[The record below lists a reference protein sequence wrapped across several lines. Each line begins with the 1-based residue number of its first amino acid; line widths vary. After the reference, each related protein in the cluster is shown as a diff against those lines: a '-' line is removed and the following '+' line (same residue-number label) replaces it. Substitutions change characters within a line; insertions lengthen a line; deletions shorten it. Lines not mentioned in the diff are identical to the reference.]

1 MLSSEFG
8 VSKEQRTLGEESM
21 AVTSASSKRSAGLGR
36 LMEQSDVVL
45 AVAVVGIVAMMVIP
59 LPPALLDVLQVVN
72 IATALTILL
81 VSMYVTEPLEF
92 SVFPSLLLVTTLFRL
107 SLNISATR
115 LILLNGAAGKVID
128 AFGSF
133 VVGGNYVVGVV
144 VFLILVVIQ
153 FVVITNGA
161 GRIAEVA
168 ARFTLDAMPG
178 KQMSI
183 DADMNAGLITEQ
195 EARRRRHAIEQEAD
209 FYGAMDGASKFVKGD
224 AVAGI
229 IIIVIN
235 IIGGFI
241 IGVLQRGLTL
251 TDSVQT
257 YTLLTV
263 GDGLVTQIPA
273 LLISTA
279 TGIVVTRSA
288 SESDLGHEMG
298 SQILGNPRVLG
309 IVAGIM
315 AAFGLVPAMPK
326 LPFLGAAAVLG
337 GVAWMMYRGRAA
349 VAAPVPEAALTEPV
363 EQETPSSLL
372 QLDPMEVE
380 IGYGLIPLVEQKP
393 GGMLARITAVRRQLA
408 QDLGIVVP
416 TVRIRDNLQLGP
428 NSYIIRLRGVEIG
441 RGELMASRYL
451 ALGMGWDDTGIEGV
465 KTTDPA
471 FGLPAVWIGEA
482 DRERAEAL
490 GYTVVDSISV
500 FSTHFTEIAKNFAP
514 LILGRQDLQ
523 QLLEGAKSA
532 HSAVLEE
539 LIPNI
544 LTAGE
549 VHRVLQNLLR
559 ERVSIRNI
567 GTILETL
574 AVEGRASRD
583 PDVLSEQVRR
593 SIGREICTQLKEPDG
608 ALHVITIGPEAEQLI
623 ANALQ
628 PGDRTAVVA
637 LEPGIAHRM
646 LQQLGLE
653 IQRVT
658 EGGHLPV
665 ILCSGR
671 IRLPLKRLTER
682 SMPTLVVLSFAEV
695 PSDFKVECEATVA
708 LGQDS

>member
-1 MLSSEFG
+1 
-8 VSKEQRTLGEESM
+8 M
-21 AVTSASSKRSAGLGR
+21 AVGAVSSKRDTGLGR
-36 LMEQSDVVL
+36 LMGQSDVLL
-45 AVAVVGIVAMMVIP
+45 AVAVVGIVGMMVIP
-59 LPPALLDVLQVVN
+59 LPAPMLDVLQVVN

-81 VSMYVTEPLEF
+81 VSMYVMEPLEF
-92 SVFPSLLLVTTLFRL
+92 SVFPSLLLITTLFRL
-107 SLNISATR
+107 GLNVSATR
-115 LILLNGAAGKVID
+115 LILLNGGAGKVIE
-128 AFGSF
+128 AFGNF

-195 EARRRRHAIEQEAD
+195 DARKRRRAVELEAD

-235 IIGGFI
+235 IVGGFV
-241 IGVLQRGLTL
+241 IGVLQRGMSLM
-251 TDSVQT
+251 DAVGV

-288 SESDLGHEMG
+288 SESDLGHEMA

-315 AAFGLVPAMPK
+315 AAFGLVPSLPK
-326 LPFLGAAAVLG
+326 VPFLGAAAVLG
-337 GVAWMMYRGRAA
+337 GVAWMMHRGRAA
-349 VAAPVPEAALTEPV
+349 VAEPV
-363 EQETPSSLL
+363 AQEEEASSDATDQETPSVLL
-372 QLDPMEVE
+372 QVDPMEVE

-393 GGMLARITAVRRQLA
+393 GGMLARITAIRRQLA
-408 QDLGIVVP
+408 QELGIVVP

-428 NSYIIRLRGVEIG
+428 NSYVVKLRGVEIG

-451 ALGMGWDDTGIEGV
+451 ALGMGWDETGLEGV
-465 KTTDPA
+465 KTSDPA

-482 DRERAEAL
+482 DREQAEAM

-500 FSTHFTEIAKNFAP
+500 FSTHFTEIVKSFAP

-523 QLLEGAKSA
+523 QLLDNAKTA
-532 HSAVLEE
+532 HAAVIEE
-539 LIPNI
+539 LIPSI

-549 VHRVLQNLLR
+549 IHRVLQNLLR
-559 ERVSIRNI
+559 ERVSVRNL

-593 SIGREICTQLKEPDG
+593 ALGREICTQLKAPDG

-628 PGDRTAVVA
+628 SSDRTAVVA

-646 LQQLGLE
+646 LQQLGME

-658 EGGHLPV
+658 EAGYLPV

-682 SMPTLVVLSFAEV
+682 SMPNMVVLSFAEV
-695 PSDFKVECEATVA
+695 PADFKVECEATVT

>member
-1 MLSSEFG
+1 
-8 VSKEQRTLGEESM
+8 M
-21 AVTSASSKRSAGLGR
+21 AVTVAGTKRGSGLGR
-36 LMEQSDVVL
+36 LLGQSDVML
-45 AVAVVGIVAMMVIP
+45 AVAVVGIVGMMVIP
-59 LPPALLDVLQVVN
+59 LPPSLLDILQVVN

-107 SLNISATR
+107 GLNVSATR
-115 LILLNGAAGKVID
+115 LILLSGGAGKVIE

-183 DADMNAGLITEQ
+183 DADLNAGLITEQ
-195 EARRRRHAIEQEAD
+195 EARRRRRAIELEAD

-235 IIGGFI
+235 IVGGFI
-241 IGVLQRGLTL
+241 IGVLQRGMDLM
-251 TDSVQT
+251 DAVGA

-288 SESDLGHEMG
+288 SESDLGHEMA

-309 IVAGIM
+309 TVAGIM
-315 AAFGLVPAMPK
+315 GAFGLVPSLPK
-326 LPFLGAAAVLG
+326 LPFLGAAVVLG
-337 GVAWMMYRGRAA
+337 GVAWMMHRGRALA
-349 VAAPVPEAALTEPV
+349 VETPAQAEAAPEELVQ
-363 EQETPSSLL
+363 QESPSALL
-372 QLDPMEVE
+372 QVDPMEVE

-393 GGMLARITAVRRQLA
+393 GGMLARITAIRRQLA

-428 NSYIIRLRGVEIG
+428 NAYVVKLRGVEIG
-441 RGELMASRYL
+441 RGELMVSRFL
-451 ALGMGWDDTGIEGV
+451 ALGMGWEDTGLDGV

-471 FGLPAVWIGEA
+471 FGLPAVWIGESE
-482 DRERAEAL
+482 REKAEVM
-490 GYTVVDSISV
+490 GFTVVDSLSV
-500 FSTHFTEIAKNFAP
+500 FSTHFTELVKSFAP

-523 QLLEGAKSA
+523 QLLDNAKAS
-532 HSAVLEE
+532 HSAVIEE

-559 ERVSIRNI
+559 ERVSIRNL

-574 AVEGRASRD
+574 AVEGRVTRD
-583 PDVLSEQVRR
+583 PDLLSEQVRR
-593 SIGREICTQLKEPDG
+593 ALGREICSQFRSPDG
-608 ALHVITIGPEAEQLI
+608 ALHVITIGPEAEQMI
-623 ANALQ
+623 ANAVQ
-628 PGDRTAVVA
+628 ASERMAIVA
-637 LEPGIAHRM
+637 MEPGTAHRM
-646 LQQLGLE
+646 LQQLGAE

-658 EGGHLPV
+658 EAGYLPI
-665 ILCSGR
+665 ILCSAR

-682 SMPTLVVLSFAEV
+682 SMPNLVVLSFAEV
-695 PSDFKVECEATVA
+695 PSDFKVQCEATVN
-708 LGQDS
+708 LPQES

>member
-1 MLSSEFG
+1 
-8 VSKEQRTLGEESM
+8 M
-21 AVTSASSKRSAGLGR
+21 AVTSVSSKRNPGLARVMG
-36 LMEQSDVVL
+36 QSDVLL

-59 LPPALLDVLQVVN
+59 LPASMLDILQVVN

-81 VSMYVTEPLEF
+81 VSMYVMEPLEF

-107 SLNISATR
+107 GLNVSATR
-115 LILLNGAAGKVID
+115 LILLNGGAGKVIE

-183 DADMNAGLITEQ
+183 DADMNAGLITDQ
-195 EARRRRHAIEQEAD
+195 EARRRRRAIESEAD

-235 IIGGFI
+235 IVGGFI
-241 IGVLQRGLTL
+241 IGVLQRGMNLM
-251 TDSVQT
+251 DSVQV

-288 SESDLGHEMG
+288 SESDLGHEMA

-309 IVAGIM
+309 VVAGIM

-326 LPFLGAAAVLG
+326 MPFLGAAAVLG
-337 GVAWMMYRGRAA
+337 AVAWMMHRGRTA
-349 VAAPVPEAALTEPV
+349 VAEPVAEEAPTETV
-363 EQETPSSLL
+363 EQESPSALL
-372 QLDPMEVE
+372 QVDPMEVE

-393 GGMLARITAVRRQLA
+393 GGMLARVTAIRRQLA
-408 QDLGIVVP
+408 QDLGVVVP

-428 NSYIIRLRGVEIG
+428 NSYVVKLRGVEIG

-451 ALGMGWDDTGIEGV
+451 ALGMGWEETGLEGV
-465 KTTDPA
+465 KTSDPA
-471 FGLPAVWIGEA
+471 FGLPAVWIGDA
-482 DRERAEAL
+482 DRERAESM

-500 FSTHFTEIAKNFAP
+500 FSTHFTEIVKTFAP

-523 QLLEGAKSA
+523 SLLDNAKTA
-532 HSAVLEE
+532 HSAVIEE

-549 VHRVLQNLLR
+549 IHRVLQNLLR
-559 ERVSIRNI
+559 ERVSVRNL

-574 AVEGRASRD
+574 AVEGRSSRD

-593 SIGREICTQLKEPDG
+593 ALGREICSQLKAPDG

-623 ANALQ
+623 ANAVQ
-628 PGDRTAVVA
+628 PSDRTAVVA
-637 LEPGIAHRM
+637 LEPGVAHRM
-646 LQQLGLE
+646 LQQLGME

-658 EGGHLPV
+658 EGGYLPV

-682 SMPTLVVLSFAEV
+682 SMPNLVVLSFAEI
-695 PSDFKVECEATVA
+695 PSDFKVECEATVT
-708 LGQDS
+708 LGQEH

>member
-1 MLSSEFG
+1 
-8 VSKEQRTLGEESM
+8 M
-21 AVTSASSKRSAGLGR
+21 AVTTVGSKGNTGLGR
-36 LMEQSDVVL
+36 LMGQSDVVL
-45 AVAVVGIVAMMVIP
+45 AVAVVGIVGMMVVP
-59 LPPALLDVLQVVN
+59 LPPSMLDVLQVVN

-81 VSMYVTEPLEF
+81 VSMYVMEPLEF

-107 SLNISATR
+107 GLNVSATR
-115 LILLNGAAGKVID
+115 LILLSGGAGKVIE

-195 EARRRRHAIEQEAD
+195 EARKRRRAIELEAD

-235 IIGGFI
+235 IVGGFI
-241 IGVLQRGLTL
+241 IGVLQRGMTL
-251 TDSVQT
+251 MDAVGV

-288 SESDLGHEMG
+288 SESELGHEMA

-315 AAFGLVPAMPK
+315 AAFGLVPALPK
-326 LPFLGAAAVLG
+326 LPFLGAAVVLG
-337 GVAWMMYRGRAA
+337 GVAWMMHRGRSVVAEIPAA
-349 VAAPVPEAALTEPV
+349 DQATPNDGV
-363 EQETPSSLL
+363 EQETPSALL
-372 QLDPMEVE
+372 QVDPMEVE

-393 GGMLARITAVRRQLA
+393 GGMLARITAIRRQLA
-408 QDLGIVVP
+408 QDLGIVIP

-428 NSYIIRLRGVEIG
+428 NSYVVKLRGVEIG
-441 RGELMASRYL
+441 RGELMASRFL
-451 ALGMGWDDTGIEGV
+451 ALGMGWEETALEGV
-465 KTTDPA
+465 KTSDPA

-482 DRERAEAL
+482 DRERAEGM
-490 GYTVVDSISV
+490 GYTVVDSVSV
-500 FSTHFTEIAKNFAP
+500 FSTHFTEIVKSFAP

-523 QLLEGAKSA
+523 QLLDNAKSS
-532 HSAVLEE
+532 HSAVTEE
-539 LIPNI
+539 LIPGI

-559 ERVSIRNI
+559 ERVSIRNL

-574 AVEGRASRD
+574 AVEGRATRD
-583 PDVLSEQVRR
+583 PDLLSEHVRR
-593 SIGREICTQLKEPDG
+593 ALGREICTQLKESDG

-628 PGDRTAVVA
+628 SSERTAVVA
-637 LEPGIAHRM
+637 LEPGTAHRM
-646 LQQLGLE
+646 LQQLGME
-653 IQRVT
+653 IQKVT
-658 EGGHLPV
+658 EGGHLPI

-671 IRLPLKRLTER
+671 VRLPLKRLTER
-682 SMPTLVVLSFAEV
+682 SMPNLVVLSFAEI
-695 PSDFKVECEATVA
+695 PADFKVECEATVT
-708 LGQDS
+708 LPQEG

>member
-1 MLSSEFG
+1 
-8 VSKEQRTLGEESM
+8 M
-21 AVTSASSKRSAGLGR
+21 AVTVAGTKRGSGLGR
-36 LMEQSDVVL
+36 LLGQSDVML
-45 AVAVVGIVAMMVIP
+45 AVAVVGIVGMMVIP
-59 LPPALLDVLQVVN
+59 LPPSLLDILQVVN

-107 SLNISATR
+107 GLNVSATR
-115 LILLNGAAGKVID
+115 LILLSGGAGKVIE

-183 DADMNAGLITEQ
+183 DADLNAGLITEQ
-195 EARRRRHAIEQEAD
+195 EARRRRRAIELEAD

-235 IIGGFI
+235 IVGGFI
-241 IGVLQRGLTL
+241 IGVLQRGMDLM
-251 TDSVQT
+251 DAVGA

-288 SESDLGHEMG
+288 SESDLGHEMA

-309 IVAGIM
+309 TVAGIM
-315 AAFGLVPAMPK
+315 GAFGLVPSLPK
-326 LPFLGAAAVLG
+326 LPFLGAAVVLG
-337 GVAWMMYRGRAA
+337 GVAWMMHRGRALA
-349 VAAPVPEAALTEPV
+349 VETPAQAEAAPEELVQ
-363 EQETPSSLL
+363 QESPSALL
-372 QLDPMEVE
+372 QVDPMEVE

-393 GGMLARITAVRRQLA
+393 GGMLARITAIRRQLA

-428 NSYIIRLRGVEIG
+428 NAYVVKLRGVEIG
-441 RGELMASRYL
+441 RGELMVSRFL
-451 ALGMGWDDTGIEGV
+451 ALGMGWEDTGLDGV

-471 FGLPAVWIGEA
+471 FGLPAVWIGESE
-482 DRERAEAL
+482 REKAEVM
-490 GYTVVDSISV
+490 GFTVVDSLSV
-500 FSTHFTEIAKNFAP
+500 FSTHFTELVKSFAP

-523 QLLEGAKSA
+523 QLLDNAKAS
-532 HSAVLEE
+532 HSAVIEE

-559 ERVSIRNI
+559 ERVSIRNL

-574 AVEGRASRD
+574 AVEGRVTRD
-583 PDVLSEQVRR
+583 PDLLSEQVRR
-593 SIGREICTQLKEPDG
+593 ALGREICSQFRSPDG
-608 ALHVITIGPEAEQLI
+608 ALHVITIGPEAEQMI
-623 ANALQ
+623 ANAVQ
-628 PGDRTAVVA
+628 ASERMAIVA
-637 LEPGIAHRM
+637 MEPGTAHRM
-646 LQQLGLE
+646 LQQLGAE

-658 EGGHLPV
+658 EAGYLPI
-665 ILCSGR
+665 ILCAAR

-682 SMPTLVVLSFAEV
+682 SMPNLVVLSFAEV
-695 PSDFKVECEATVA
+695 PSDFKVQCEATVN
-708 LGQDS
+708 LPQES

>member
-1 MLSSEFG
+1 
-8 VSKEQRTLGEESM
+8 M
-21 AVTSASSKRSAGLGR
+21 AVTSVNSKRNPTMGR
-36 LMEQSDVVL
+36 VMAQSDVML
-45 AVAVVGIVAMMVIP
+45 AAAVIGIVAMMVIP
-59 LPPALLDVLQVVN
+59 LPADVLDVLQVVN
-72 IATALTILL
+72 IAAALTILL
-81 VSMYVTEPLEF
+81 VSMYVMEPLEF
-92 SVFPSLLLVTTLFRL
+92 SVFPSLLLITTLFRL
-107 SLNISATR
+107 ALNVSATR
-115 LILLNGAAGKVID
+115 LILLNGSAGHVIE

-183 DADMNAGLITEQ
+183 DADMNAGLITET
-195 EARRRRHAIEQEAD
+195 EARRRRRAIESEAD

-235 IIGGFI
+235 IVGGFV
-241 IGVLQRGLTL
+241 IGVLQRGMSLM
-251 TDSVQT
+251 DSVGV

-288 SESDLGHEMG
+288 SESDLGSEMA
-298 SQILGNPRVLG
+298 SQILANPRVLG

-315 AAFGLVPAMPK
+315 GAFALVPALPK

-337 GVAWMMYRGRAA
+337 GVAWAIGRGTGA
-349 VAAPVPEAALTEPV
+349 VQELPEEVPVAGPAD
-363 EQETPSSLL
+363 QESPSALL
-372 QLDPMEVE
+372 QVDPMEVE
-380 IGYGLIPLVEQKP
+380 IGYGLISMVEQKP
-393 GGMLARITAVRRQLA
+393 GGMLARITAIRRQLA
-408 QDLGIVVP
+408 QELGIVVP

-428 NSYIIRLRGVEIG
+428 NSYLVKLRGVEIG
-441 RGELMASRYL
+441 RGELMASRFL
-451 ALGMGWDDTGIEGV
+451 ALGMGWDETPLEGV
-465 KTTDPA
+465 KTSDPA
-471 FGLPAVWIGEA
+471 FGLPAMWIGEA
-482 DRERAEAL
+482 DRERAEGM

-500 FSTHFTEIAKNFAP
+500 FSTHFTEIVKTFAP
-514 LILGRQDLQ
+514 VILGRQDLQ
-523 QLLEGAKSA
+523 LLLDTAKASYP
-532 HSAVLEE
+532 AVLEE

-544 LTAGE
+544 VTAGE

-559 ERVSIRNI
+559 ERVSVRNL
-567 GTILETL
+567 GTILEAL
-574 AVEGRASRD
+574 AVEGRATRD
-583 PDVLSEQVRR
+583 PDLLSEAARR
-593 SIGREICTQLKEPDG
+593 ALGREICSLLKAPDG
-608 ALHVITIGPEAEQLI
+608 SMHVITIGPEAEQLI
-623 ANALQ
+623 ANALH
-628 PGDRTAVVA
+628 GSDRTAVVA
-637 LEPGIAHRM
+637 LEPGVAHRM

-658 EGGHLPV
+658 EAGYLPV

-682 SMPTLVVLSFAEV
+682 SMPNLVVLSFAEI
-695 PSDFKVECEATVA
+695 PSDFKVECEATVT
-708 LGQDS
+708 LGLDG

>member
-1 MLSSEFG
+1 
-8 VSKEQRTLGEESM
+8 M
-21 AVTSASSKRSAGLGR
+21 AVTTVSSKRNSGLGR
-36 LMEQSDVVL
+36 LMGQSDVML

-59 LPPALLDVLQVVN
+59 LPATMLDILQVVN
-72 IATALTILL
+72 IALALTILL

-92 SVFPSLLLVTTLFRL
+92 SVFPSLLLITTLFRL
-107 SLNISATR
+107 GLNVSATR
-115 LILLNGAAGKVID
+115 LILLNGGAGKVIE
-128 AFGSF
+128 AFGNF

-195 EARRRRHAIEQEAD
+195 EARRRRRAIESEAD

-235 IIGGFI
+235 IVGGFI
-241 IGVLQRGLTL
+241 IGVLQRGMSLM
-251 TDSVQT
+251 DSVQVF
-257 YTLLTV
+257 TLLTV

-288 SESDLGHEMG
+288 SESDLGTEMT
-298 SQILGNPRVLG
+298 SQVLGNPRVMG

-315 AAFGLVPAMPK
+315 AAFGLVPSLPK

-337 GVAWMMYRGRAA
+337 GVAWAMGRGQAA
-349 VAAPVPEAALTEPV
+349 VEELPDEGPATETVDQEAPAT
-363 EQETPSSLL
+363 LL
-372 QLDPMEVE
+372 QVDPMEVE
-380 IGYGLIPLVEQKP
+380 IGYGLISLVEQKP
-393 GGMLARITAVRRQLA
+393 GGMLARVTAIRRQLA

-428 NSYIIRLRGVEIG
+428 NSYVVKLRGVEIG
-441 RGELMASRYL
+441 RGELMVSRYL
-451 ALGMGWDDTGIEGV
+451 ALGMGWEETPLDGV
-465 KTTDPA
+465 KASDPA
-471 FGLPAVWIGEA
+471 FGLPAIWISEA
-482 DRERAEAL
+482 DRERAEGL

-500 FSTHFTEIAKNFAP
+500 FSTHFTEIVKAFAP
-514 LILGRQDLQ
+514 VILGRQDLQ
-523 QLLEGAKSA
+523 LLLDNAKVS
-532 HSAVLEE
+532 HPAVMEE

-544 LTAGE
+544 LSAGE
-549 VHRVLQNLLR
+549 LHRVLQNLLR
-559 ERVSIRNI
+559 ERVSIRNM
-567 GTILETL
+567 GTILEAL
-574 AVEGRASRD
+574 AVEGRSSRD
-583 PDVLSEQVRR
+583 PDVLSEAVRR
-593 SIGREICTQLKEPDG
+593 ALGREICAQLKAADG
-608 ALHVITIGPEAEQLI
+608 SLHVITIGPEAEQLI

-628 PGDRTAVVA
+628 GSDRTAVVA
-637 LEPGIAHRM
+637 LEPGVAHRM
-646 LQQLGLE
+646 LQQLGRE
-653 IQRVT
+653 IQRVS
-658 EGGHLPV
+658 EAGYLPV

-671 IRLPLKRLTER
+671 IRLPLKRLAER
-682 SMPTLVVLSFAEV
+682 SMPNLVVLSFAEI
-695 PSDFKVECEATVA
+695 PADFKVECEATVT